1 MVYQLH
7 GCLCLLRRREP
18 GFILYPVCIMG
29 SFVILDN
36 PWLIQSMLLGCP
48 LPCTETL
55 VKTVFMNEF
64 HKTSSTMNVSRV
76 DIAFYNKVDT
86 TVRDFPTFNLSS
98 LLASLGGALGLW
110 LGLGML
116 QILDSILPTTC
127 RDIQY
132 CKRVNRCDCISVH

>member
-1 MVYQLH
+1 MVFLK
-7 GCLCLLRRREP
+7 
-18 GFILYPVCIMG
+18 
-29 SFVILDN
+29 D
-36 PWLIQSMLLGCP
+36 CP

-64 HKTSSTMNVSRV
+64 YKTYSKLNVSRV

-98 LLASLGGALGLW
+98 FLASLGGALGLW

-116 QILDSILPTTC
+116 QILDSIS
-127 RDIQY
+127 DQ
-132 CKRVNRCDCISVH
+132 